1 METKNT
7 NPDATSPSHQVT
19 KSPSHK
25 IAVIGLGYVGLP
37 LARLFATKYP
47 TVGFD
52 INQKRIGEL
61 NEGKDLTLEVA
72 DDILQAVLVDENP
85 FHHSISPSPHHPIT
99 PSPSHPVTQSPSHPV
114 TNGLYCSSNL
124 DDIKDANIYVVTV
137 PTPVDKNNR
146 PDLTPLYKSSETVG
160 KVLKKGDIVIYESTV
175 YPGVTEEECIPV
187 LERASGLKFNEDFF
201 AGYSPERINP
211 GDKEHTV
218 EKILKVTSGSTPE
231 IGIVVDDLYKSVI
244 TAGTHLAP
252 TIKVA
257 EAAKVIEN
265 SQRDINIAFVNE
277 LAKIFNLLDIDTH
290 AVLEAAG
297 TKWNF
302 LPFKP
307 GLVGGHCIG
316 VDPYYL
322 AQKAQEKGY
331 HPEIIL
337 AGRRLNDSMGEY
349 VASQVVKTMIKKNI
363 KVNGAKV
370 LNLGI
375 TFKENCPD
383 VRNTKAVDVI
393 RGLEDYAIAV
403 TTYDPWANPAEVMH
417 EYGIK
422 SCQNINECFSGTEA
436 LEVQPFDTITRSPSH
451 PVTQSPHHQFDAI
464 ILTVAHKEF
473 LGLDL
478 NQFLKEGGVVYD
490 VKGILTECDNRL

>member
-1 METKNT
+1 MN
-7 NPDATSPSHQVT
+7 ASP
-19 KSPSHK
+19 K

-37 LARLFATKYP
+37 LARLFATKFP
-47 TVGFD
+47 VVGFD
-52 INQKRIGEL
+52 INQKRIAEL
-61 NEGKDLTLEVA
+61 RSGTDSTLEVE
-72 DDILQAVLVDENP
+72 DDILQAVLVKDNP
-85 FHHSISPSPHHPIT
+85 VASRTSAT
-99 PSPSHPVTQSPSHPV
+99 
-114 TNGLYCSSNL
+114 GLYCTSDLS
-124 DDIKDANIYVVTV
+124 DIQEATIYIVTV

-146 PDLTPLYKSSETVG
+146 PDLTPLYKASETVG
-160 KVLKKGDIVIYESTV
+160 KVLKKGDIVVYESTV
-175 YPGVTEEECIPV
+175 YPGATEEECIPV
-187 LERASGLKFNEDFF
+187 LEKISRLKFNEDFF

-231 IGIVVDDLYKSVI
+231 IGHQVDALYKSVI

-277 LAKIFNLLDIDTH
+277 LAKIFNILNIDTH

-322 AQKAQEKGY
+322 AQKAQEVGY

-349 VASQVVKTMIKKNI
+349 VATQVIKTMIKNDI
-363 KVNGAKV
+363 KVNGAQI
-370 LNLGI
+370 LMLGI

-383 VRNTKAVDVI
+383 VRNTKVVDVI
-393 RGLEDYAIAV
+393 RALESYSTEV
-403 TTYDPWANPAEVMH
+403 TVYDPWANPAEVMH
-417 EYGIK
+417 EY
-422 SCQNINECFSGTEA
+422 NIICHSELVSESLLSGSYS
-436 LEVQPFDTITRSPSH
+436 LPIIHHPSS
-451 PVTQSPHHQFDAI
+451 TKFDAI
-464 ILTVAHKEF
+464 VLGVAHKEF
-473 LGLDL
+473 QNLDL
-478 NQFLKEGGVVYD
+478 DSLRKENTIVYD
-490 VKGILTECDNRL
+490 VKGILTNCENRL

>member
-1 METKNT
+1 MIEVSKKEDKLEENI
-7 NPDATSPSHQVT
+7 
-19 KSPSHK
+19 K

-37 LARLFATKYP
+37 LARLFATKYAV
-47 TVGFD
+47 VGFD
-52 INQKRIGEL
+52 INETRVSSLKSGT
-61 NEGKDLTLEVA
+61 DTTLEV
-72 DDILQAVLVDENP
+72 DDVTLQRVLVDNP
-85 FHHSISPSPHHPIT
+85 NT
-99 PSPSHPVTQSPSHPV
+99 DK
-114 TNGLYCSSNL
+114 GLYCTTSL
-124 DDIKDANIYVVTV
+124 DDLADCNYFIITV

-146 PDLTPLYKSSETVG
+146 PDLTPLYKSSEFVG
-160 KVLKKGDIVIYESTV
+160 KILKKGDIVVYESTV
-175 YPGVTEEECIPV
+175 YPGVTEEQCVPV
-187 LERASGLKFNEDFF
+187 LEKVSGLKFNEDFY

-231 IGIVVDDLYKSVI
+231 IGLRVDALYKSVI

-277 LAKIFNLLDIDTH
+277 LAKIFNLMNIDTQE
-290 AVLEAAG
+290 VLAAAS

-322 AQKAQEKGY
+322 AQRAQEFGY

-349 VASQVVKTMIKKNI
+349 VASQIVKLMIKKGI
-363 KVNGAKV
+363 SVNGAN
-370 LNLGI
+370 LLMLGI

-383 VRNTKAVDVI
+383 VRNTKIVDVVKA
-393 RGLEDYAIAV
+393 LK
-403 TTYDPWANPAEVMH
+403 
-417 EYGIK
+417 EYGIVVTIFDPLANANDVK
-422 SCQNINECFSGTEA
+422 KEYNLVTINS
-436 LEVQPFDTITRSPSH
+436 VPNDK
-451 PVTQSPHHQFDAI
+451 FDA
-464 ILTVAHKEF
+464 LVLGVAHSEF
-473 LGLDL
+473 LQL
-478 NQFLKEGGVVYD
+478 NFAELQNENSLIYD
-490 VKGILTECDNRL
+490 VKGVLGTIADNRL

>member
-1 METKNT
+1 MDK
-7 NPDATSPSHQVT
+7 
-19 KSPSHK
+19 K
-25 IAVIGLGYVGLP
+25 IAIIGLGYVGLP
-37 LARLFATKYP
+37 LARLFATKYN

-52 INQKRIGEL
+52 INETRIQEL
-61 NEGKDLTLEVA
+61 RSGTDTTLEVE
-72 DDILQAVLVDENP
+72 DEILQSVLVNNP
-85 FHHSISPSPHHPIT
+85 
-99 PSPSHPVTQSPSHPV
+99 
-114 TNGLYCSSNL
+114 NEEKGLYITNQL
-124 DDIKDANIYVVTV
+124 DEIKDCNYFVVTV

-146 PDLTPLYKSSETVG
+146 PDLTPLYKASETVG

-175 YPGVTEEECIPV
+175 YPGATEDDCIPV
-187 LERASGLKFNEDFF
+187 VEKTSGLKFNVDFF

-231 IGIVVDDLYKSVI
+231 VGEKVNDLYNSVI

-252 TIKVA
+252 CIKVA

-277 LAKIFNLLDIDTH
+277 LAKIFNLMDIDTH

-322 AQKAQEKGY
+322 AQKAQEYGY

-349 VASQVVKTMIKKNI
+349 VASQVVKSMIKKGI
-363 KVNGAKV
+363 KVNGAEI
-370 LNLGI
+370 LMLGV

-383 VRNTKAVDVI
+383 VRNTKIVDVI
-393 RGLEDYAIAV
+393 AALEDYCVKV
-403 TTYDPWANPAEVMH
+403 TTYDPWANPEEVAH
-417 EYGIK
+417 EYGITSQMELSSQK
-422 SCQNINECFSGTEA
+422 Y
-436 LEVQPFDTITRSPSH
+436 
-451 PVTQSPHHQFDAI
+451 DAI
-464 ILTVAHKEF
+464 VLGVAHKEF
-473 LGLDL
+473 KNLD
-478 NQFLKEGGVVYD
+478 FTSLKKENSIIYD
-490 VKGILTECDNRL
+490 VKGILDEVDAKL